1 MRRGDSAVHAYG
13 VERRRYR
20 LGLPPSFPSV
30 GLRFPCIDSNT
41 NSQREVPIHDQ

>member
-30 GLRFPCIDSNT
+30 GLRFPFIDAT
-41 NSQREVPIHDQ
+41 NSQREEPIHDQ